1 MLDITQKEA
10 QSKDLS
16 YPEGAWIGVCGY
28 YLPSEVQW
36 LYKNFT
42 KQKLNS
48 TVVIP
53 EIATTSYHN
62 DLNDDYSTLG
72 SGKTTNGVYIH
83 EKISIDW
90 LRYAIQKRM
99 WKLLYNNGKIGST
112 STGIDF
118 FKNEL
123 ITVLKIAVDNNIIS
137 SYEIQSVVLDR
148 VANKIAMKFS
158 AELTH
163 TIFSVAVT
171 GSLYK

>member
-53 EIATTSYHN
+53 EIAT
-62 DLNDDYSTLG
+62 
-72 SGKTTNGVYIH
+72 I
-83 EKISIDW
+83 
-90 LRYAIQKRM
+90 
-99 WKLLYNNGKIGST
+99 T
-112 STGIDF
+112 STF
-118 FKNEL
+118 FF
-123 ITVLKIAVDNNIIS
+123 VLHI
-137 SYEIQSVVLDR
+137 
-148 VANKIAMKFS
+148 
-158 AELTH
+158 LTNQ
-163 TIFSVAVT
+163 
-171 GSLYK
+171 